1 MIVLQLHK
9 IAKSFGGQDLFKD
22 ISLSIN
28 EGERLA
34 LIGSNGSGKTTLLRC
49 ITGQIQPDAGEITK
63 KADITTGYL
72 EQMSEQAPDTLV
84 WDAVM
89 ESFTAILQIR
99 QRLLDMEKQMAA
111 WSGEKLQKLMDE
123 YAKVTAIYEQADGY
137 QCESLAKK
145 VLLGIG
151 FKEADFHKPLSNFS
165 GGEKTRLHL
174 ARLLALSPEV
184 LLLDEPTNHLDMPS
198 VEWLESYLI
207 NYPGTILIVSHDRMF
222 LDKVATRVAE
232 IRGGRLQS
240 FVGNYSAYVEKRQA
254 ADIALQRAYEQ
265 QQEKI
270 EVTEAFIRRYQAG
283 IKSKQAR
290 GRQSQLDRLEKL
302 AAPEQIQT
310 WSSKPIK
317 LKRDSGQEVLH
328 IEAVSKYFS
337 CEAILDK
344 IDLQIRK
351 GEKLALIGANGS
363 GKTTLL
369 KIIAGDLPS
378 DGGLIRKGSQVDI
391 GYFSQEH
398 ENLKHD
404 GTVLNEIIDNFAL
417 TLGEARLYLGSMLF
431 SGDDVFKK
439 IGDLS
444 GGEQARLTLLKL
456 ILSGA
461 NFLVLD
467 EPTNHLDIDS
477 RQATAEMLKE
487 YPGTIL
493 FVSHDRYFIDYVAD
507 QTLVLCAGKITRYWG
522 NYSYYTEKKLL
533 LELPLEQ
540 RKQAKQNK
548 LSIEQE
554 LRLKQKEREKNR
566 RQLMRA
572 ISSLEED
579 ITVME
584 EQQQYMEKVLS
595 EQETYQDEQS
605 SIDLPKQYQ
614 IILEKLEEAIQEW
627 GKLNQQL
634 LLLEDE

>member
-9 IAKSFGGQDLFKD
+9 ITKSFGGQDLFKD

-49 ITGQIQPDAGEITK
+49 ITNQIQPDAGEIIK
-63 KADITTGYL
+63 KADITIGYL

-89 ESFTAILQIR
+89 FSFTAILQIR

-123 YAKVTAIYEQADGY
+123 YAKVTAVYEQADGY

-145 VLLGIG
+145 ILLGIG
-151 FKEADFHKPLSNFS
+151 FKEADFNKPLSNFS
-165 GGEKTRLHL
+165 GGEKTRIHL

-232 IRGGRLQS
+232 IRGGGLLS

-254 ADIALQRAYEQ
+254 ADIAMQRAYEQ

-270 EVTEAFIRRYQAG
+270 EATEAFIRRYQAG

-290 GRQSQLDRLEKL
+290 GRKSQLDRLERL
-302 AAPEQIQT
+302 AAPEQSRA

-369 KIIAGDLPS
+369 KLITGELPAE
-378 DGGLIRKGSQVDI
+378 DGCIRIGSQVDV

-398 ENLKHD
+398 ENLNRD
-404 GTVLNEIIDNFAL
+404 GTVLDEIMDNFAL
-417 TLGEARLYLGSMLF
+417 TLGEARLYLGTMLF
-431 SGDDVFKK
+431 SGDNVFKK
-439 IGDLS
+439 IIDLS
-444 GGEQARLTLLKL
+444 GGEQGRLVLLKL
-456 ILSGA
+456 ILSGV

-467 EPTNHLDIDS
+467 EPTNHLDIES
-477 RQATAEMLKE
+477 RQATAEMLKD

-507 QTLVLCAGKITRYWG
+507 QTLVLSSGKITRYWG
-522 NYSYYTEKKLL
+522 NYSYYVEKK
-533 LELPLEQ
+533 LPLEQ
-540 RKQAKQNK
+540 QKQTKQNK

-554 LRLKQKEREKNR
+554 LRLQQKEREKKR
-566 RQLMRA
+566 RQLIRA
-572 ISSLEED
+572 ITNLEES

-584 EQQQYMEKVLS
+584 EQQHQMVKHLS
-595 EQETYQDEQS
+595 DQKTYQDEQS
-605 SIDLPKQYQ
+605 SKDLPRQYQ
-614 IILEKLEEAIQEW
+614 VILQRLEELLREW
-627 GKLNQQL
+627 EKLNQQL
-634 LLLEDE
+634 LVLEGD